1 MKIDLRKHYL
11 AFHRTLCFGTDSFYN
26 ISRELNKY
34 HKSVEKHYEQ
44 FERAKGVWSKI
55 SGYLREAY

>member
-1 MKIDLRKHYL
+1 MKIDLRE
-11 AFHRTLCFGTDSFYN
+11 TLPSISSYFGTDSFYN

-34 HKSVEKHYEQ
+34 HKSAKTHYEQ